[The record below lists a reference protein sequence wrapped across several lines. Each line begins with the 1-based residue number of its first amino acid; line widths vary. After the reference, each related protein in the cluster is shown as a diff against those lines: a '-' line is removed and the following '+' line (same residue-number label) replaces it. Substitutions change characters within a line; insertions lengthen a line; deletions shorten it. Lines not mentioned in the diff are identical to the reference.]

1 MTITLKQL
9 RRAGACEPQVQLF
22 KTTFGQSAE
31 VNLETALKM
40 AQKFDWNWAA
50 ANLLPAPAWKA
61 YEEAMAPAWKAYDEA
76 RAQASKAYKEATA
89 PAWKAYEEARATA
102 FVNAALGVDKEAKPE

>member
-9 RRAGACEPQVQLF
+9 RRKGACEPQVQLF

-40 AQKFDWNWAA
+40 ADKFDWNWAA
-50 ANLLPAPAWKA
+50 ANLLP
-61 YEEAMAPAWKAYDEA
+61 APAWKAYDEA

-89 PAWKAYEEARATA
+89 PAWKAYEEARAQASKAYDEATAIA
-102 FVNAALGVDKEAKPE
+102 FVNAALSSTDAL